1 MGKDPDLT
9 ALKEAAT
16 RDIAMMNDTPPAPD
30 PDLPDKVEAVAEE
43 VVEEVATEEVVEE
56 AAPAEEVDEVSALRG
71 TIDELLAKKVEEEAK
86 PPEVKLEPIDVSKDE
101 DFIGDTPLDELL
113 ESKDK
118 LNALM
123 NKVYKSGRDHGAR
136 ISKEEILKSIPDV
149 VRNNVIVMS
158 NIRSMADK
166 FYQANPDL
174 EPYKQSVASISMT
187 LSAKNPDW
195 EVDKLL
201 TEVAGETR
209 KRLGMVVAAKASTIP
224 SPKPKFAKAPATGAT
239 KKKGAGGELT
249 GLAKDLADMVSAAE
263 G

>member
-1 MGKDPDLT
+1 MSKDPDLT

-30 PDLPDKVEAVAEE
+30 PDLSGKDEVVEAAAPEE
-43 VVEEVATEEVVEE
+43 VVEEVAEE

-71 TIDELLAKKVEEEAK
+71 TIDELLAKKVEEEVK
-86 PPEVKLEPIDVSKDE
+86 PLEVKMEPIDVSKDE
-101 DFIGDTPLDELL
+101 DFIGDVPLDELL

-166 FYQANPDL
+166 FYQTNPDL

-187 LSAKNPDW
+187 LSSKNPDW

-201 TEVAGETR
+201 TEVASETR
-209 KRLGMVVAAKASTIP
+209 KRLGMAVVAKASVTP
-224 SPKPKFAKAPATGAT
+224 SPKPKFAKAPATGAA
-239 KKKGAGGELT
+239 KKKGSGGELT
-249 GLAKDLADMVSAAE
+249 GLAKDLADMVAAAE

>member
-1 MGKDPDLT
+1 MSKDPDLT

-30 PDLPDKVEAVAEE
+30 PDLSGKDEVVEAAALEE
-43 VVEEVATEEVVEE
+43 VVEEVAEE

-71 TIDELLAKKVEEEAK
+71 TIDDLLARKVEEEAK
-86 PPEVKLEPIDVSKDE
+86 PSEVKMEPIDVSRDE
-101 DFIGDTPLDELL
+101 DFIGDVPLDELL

-209 KRLGMVVAAKASTIP
+209 KRLGMTVVAKASVTP
-224 SPKPKFAKAPATGAT
+224 SPKPKFAKAPATGAA
-239 KKKGAGGELT
+239 KKKGSGGELT
-249 GLAKDLADMVSAAE
+249 GLAKDLADMVAAAE